1 MAEMGLDETKKLVST
16 LKSVSLELGE
26 INYEQVSLE
35 LGDLDTWEKKDLVI
49 EVGKAIFEVFTSL
62 RRVS

>member
-1 MAEMGLDETKKLVST
+1 MEIGLDETKKLVST
-16 LKSVSLELGE
+16 LKNVSLELGE
-26 INYEQVSLE
+26 INYEQVGLE

>member
-16 LKSVSLELGE
+16 LKNVSLELGE

>member
-1 MAEMGLDETKKLVST
+1 MEIGLDETKKLVST
-16 LKSVSLELGE
+16 LKNVSLELGE